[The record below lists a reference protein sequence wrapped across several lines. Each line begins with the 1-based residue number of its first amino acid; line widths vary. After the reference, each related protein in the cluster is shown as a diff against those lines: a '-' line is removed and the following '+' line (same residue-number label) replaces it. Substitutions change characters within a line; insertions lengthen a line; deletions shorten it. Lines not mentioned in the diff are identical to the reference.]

1 MKTSEAL
8 RVSYKAQF
16 GIVNENY
23 KSSVLLDSLVMT
35 TEELS
40 ETYKERHSNLIA
52 KVEAENKVKELR
64 KKAKRLMDDLDKIA
78 KRVS

>member
-40 ETYKERHSNLIA
+40 KTYKERHSNLIA